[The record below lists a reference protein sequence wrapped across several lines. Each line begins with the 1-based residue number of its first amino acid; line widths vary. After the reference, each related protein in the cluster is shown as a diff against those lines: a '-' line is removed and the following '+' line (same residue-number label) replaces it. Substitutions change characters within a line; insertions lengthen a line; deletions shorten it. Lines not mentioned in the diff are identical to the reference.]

1 MTAPA
6 APELL
11 PDGFVRPARERRRG
25 GRNALGAVRAVA
37 VAVLALLAAAVTV
50 AGLTGTWARAELLDT
65 DRYLAAVGPLAT
77 DPQVREDVAAMVATA
92 IVGNLGDGVP
102 AAARPRVRTAVE
114 AAATRFTASAA
125 FTRLWT
131 DLNRAGHE
139 QLVRLLRGDE
149 RPVSGATVRDG
160 RLRLDLTPAV
170 EAVRAQVAPQLTAAG
185 VAADALPR
193 VALTIDVA
201 DTATLTRLQ
210 PWAGRL
216 DLVAAW
222 APWAVLACVA
232 LATAVARDRLRALAA
247 AAGAVAFG
255 AAMVLLV
262 AVLGTE
268 YATTEL
274 EAAGATTGVGP
285 AVVDRLAAPL
295 RTSALWVLGGALVVV
310 LLASAVRAVLRR
322 RRTPDAAAAAPAAPP
337 LTSPHGVPVV
347 TSPHGVPVAPPTPA
361 TGVLRLPD
369 TGADRP
375 ASPTTGPLPTRRE
388 ARLTDPH
395 GIGIRAP
402 RRDAPPREQ

>member
-1 MTAPA
+1 MTTPA

-25 GRNALGAVRAVA
+25 RRSALGAVRVGA
-37 VAVLALLAAAVTV
+37 VAVLAVLAAALTV

-65 DRYLAAVGPLAT
+65 DRYLAAVGPLGT
-77 DPQVREDVAAMVATA
+77 DPQVREDVAAMVSAA
-92 IVGNLGDGVP
+92 IVNNLGDDVP
-102 AAARPRVRTAVE
+102 AAARPRVRVAVE
-114 AAATRFTASAA
+114 SAAAGFTASATFA
-125 FTRLWT
+125 RLWT

-139 QLVRLLRGDE
+139 QLVRLLRGDT
-149 RPVSGATVRDG
+149 RPVAGATVRDG

-185 VAADALPR
+185 VARTALPR
-193 VALTIDVA
+193 VALSIDVA
-201 DTATLTRLQ
+201 DTATLARLQ
-210 PWAGRL
+210 PWADRL
-216 DLVAAW
+216 DLVAGT

-285 AVVDRLAAPL
+285 VVVDRLAAPL
-295 RTSALWVLGGALVVV
+295 QTSAAWVLGGALAVAA
-310 LLASAVRAVLRR
+310 LAAAARAVVRR
-322 RRTPDAAAAAPAAPP
+322 RRRPDAAAPAPAAPP
-337 LTSPHGVPVV
+337 LTAPHGVPVV

-369 TGADRP
+369 DDSRP
-375 ASPTTGPLPTRRE
+375 TAPSTGPLPTRRE

-395 GIGIRAP
+395 GIGLRAARKDAP
-402 RRDAPPREQ
+402 RDPH